1 MLNFVLCD
9 DNDSSVNRLSKM
21 VESVLINHD
30 LDGQVVLAARS
41 AEEVLK
47 YESKNPVDVLMLDN
61 QLKSSMNGIDLAKK
75 IREKNKNC
83 YLIFTTAHLEY
94 AILAYK
100 LKTFDYLPKP
110 LTPERLQET
119 ILRLFDDV
127 AALSKTYLKIDNK
140 NTLIDENEVDYIK
153 RDGMKLV
160 YHTTH
165 GDYSAYSSFKKIQ
178 NSLPENFIRCHKS
191 FIININRISNIDAKN
206 NMILFMDNVTCEIG
220 PTYKTDFLNYIKN
233 KCLSAP
239 ISLSN
244 SIANL

>member
-47 YESKNPVDVLMLDN
+47 YESKNPVDVLMLDI

-153 RDGMKLV
+153 EM
-160 YHTTH
+160 
-165 GDYSAYSSFKKIQ
+165 
-178 NSLPENFIRCHKS
+178 E
-191 FIININRISNIDAKN
+191 
-206 NMILFMDNVTCEIG
+206 
-220 PTYKTDFLNYIKN
+220 
-233 KCLSAP
+233 
-239 ISLSN
+239 
-244 SIANL
+244 